1 MYAYC
6 QVRLIHDIQKR
17 RAPQPMERGSSVTHG
32 SISYFAPWDSQ
43 KIFKY
48 EIDKDEWTELPM
60 CPYQNSSLA
69 IINGVL
75 VAVGG
80 QESIQEKGQVRSSIR
95 ITDKVFSYKDGQ
107 WVECLP
113 PMKQRRAS
121 AAIVHSLDGRF
132 ILVIG
137 GLIHVVGNIEWGF
150 PTMLEVFDTI
160 NNRWILH
167 RTDLPR
173 MDSIA
178 ATLVGNTIYVTNRY
192 KAISVFSLNSFFRC
206 NLKCVKIDERS
217 NEYQNAHKWSRVAN
231 KYLVEWATPV
241 TVNNN
246 LILIGGQIRYI
257 SVQSTSCVFKYDM
270 DLDEWTRIGDM
281 QEARHS
287 SLVSVTSG
295 NRVVVVGGRLNK
307 ERGDNYKW
315 TRIIQGVDS
324 TIGFVEV
331 FSVANYS

>member
-1 MYAYC
+1 MCAYC
-6 QVRLIHDIQKR
+6 QVRLIHD
-17 RAPQPMERGSSVTHG
+17 ERGSSVTHG
-32 SISYFAPWDSQ
+32 SISYFVPWDSQ

-48 EIDKDEWTELPM
+48 EIDKDEWSELPM

-69 IINGVL
+69 IINGVV

-95 ITDKVFSYKDGQ
+95 ITDKVFSYKDGR

-113 PMKQRRAS
+113 HMKQRRAS

-137 GLIHVVGNIEWGF
+137 GLGHTLGGEKTSIEWIF
-150 PTMLEVFDTI
+150 PAMLEVFDTV

-167 RTDLPR
+167 RTNLPR

-192 KAISVFSLNSFFRC
+192 KAIFFSSLNSLFHC
-206 NLKCVKIDERS
+206 NLKCNEIDKRS
-217 NEYQNAHKWSRVAN
+217 NEYPNAHKWSRVAN
-231 KYLVEWATPV
+231 EYLVEWAAPV

-246 LILIGGQIRYI
+246 LILIGGQIRSI
-257 SVQSTSCVFKYDM
+257 NVQSTSCVFKYDM